1 MEIIF
6 FFIGAAS
13 IFHSFSIINLRS
25 IFTRR
30 IHFVSI
36 VLMMVQCF
44 VRQTSRNI
52 LMQIILPLS
61 CIWRYYRILCLKSSV
76 TGHMCVCEL
85 LHGYAYFV
93 ALKVSLVSLLDLE
106 SVIIFSFSWSRSAK
120 LEFQNICVIV
130 LSCAQFTSSDRFI
143 SVEWMVCVCVCAHT
157 LVGSLIHSFCSV
169 FIFVAR

>member
-1 MEIIF
+1 MFCPTNQSKYSNADNIVFISHLEILSDF
-6 FFIGAAS
+6 MPK
-13 IFHSFSIINLRS
+13 
-25 IFTRR
+25 
-30 IHFVSI
+30 I
-36 VLMMVQCF
+36 VCDWSYV
-44 VRQTSRNI
+44 
-52 LMQIILPLS
+52 
-61 CIWRYYRILCLKSSV
+61 
-76 TGHMCVCEL
+76 CVCEL